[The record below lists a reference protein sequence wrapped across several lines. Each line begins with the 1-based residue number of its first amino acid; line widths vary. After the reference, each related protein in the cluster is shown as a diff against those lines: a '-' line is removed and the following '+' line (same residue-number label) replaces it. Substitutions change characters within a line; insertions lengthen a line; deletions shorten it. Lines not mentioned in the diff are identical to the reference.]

1 MWQRLLKTST
11 FLLLTIV
18 LGACASLNS
27 GNIST
32 NNPNAYG
39 DGQITM
45 FNNKE
50 IIGKEFM
57 LGGSIVTI
65 NPQGD
70 HIRVE
75 VVLYT
80 LDQNGYPMRNQPM
93 DQYRM
98 IADIYGPVRTNGY
111 SAGDYFTAVGLVK
124 QAENVKMGGET
135 IRVIT
140 LNATDYDFW
149 RILAEKSIMMSH
161 FLIALHCALAIINP
175 IGALALGL
183 TFPITI
189 RVGVRDLLSI
199 ESDA

>member
-1 MWQRLLKTST
+1 MWQRLLKIST
-11 FLLLTIV
+11 FLLLAMG

-39 DGQITM
+39 DGQLTM

-75 VVLYT
+75 VVLNT

-149 RILAEKSIMMSH
+149 RDPRREVYYDEPFFNSP
-161 FLIALHCALAIINP
+161 ALRFGYYQP
-175 IGALALGL
+175 YWGVGFGPY
-183 TFPITI
+183 FPYYY
-189 RVGVRDLLSI
+189 
-199 ESDA
+199 